1 MWGKKILR
9 STVLWRSITRKMTD
23 QADYLPKCSMSGV
36 NECQQVLQRSVIY
49 VVPTVQDVELGGTTH
64 GEMKVAT
71 EAF

>member
-1 MWGKKILR
+1 
-9 STVLWRSITRKMTD
+9 MTD